1 MDNERQNVILRIMKS
16 EKNVTVHDL
25 ASRLYVCEATIRRD
39 LTAMQRMGVVRRS
52 HGGAL
57 IAEAADEISMFVRM
71 NVNAKEKE
79 AVAAN
84 ALPHIPDVKSLFID
98 SSSTALALAQRLDL
112 AGKTVVTNN
121 LQTAL
126 SLSRMED
133 INLIILGG
141 NITLSSVSITG
152 SWTARQLQSF
162 SFDLMLA
169 SCASIRK
176 RTAFE
181 KTLDQREIKQVAY
194 ENSAVRV
201 LLADS
206 TKINA
211 RAGIYIFGNLSEF
224 DLIVCDKIPPEH
236 AEDFEGLPVIAG

>member
-1 MDNERQNVILRIMKS
+1 MKS

-84 ALPHIPDVKSLFID
+84 ALPHIPDFKSLFID

-181 KTLDQREIKQVAY
+181 KTLDQREIKTGRLRKFRRASLARGQHQNKRARGHLHFRQSVRIRPDRVRQNPARTRRGLRGVA
-194 ENSAVRV
+194 R
-201 LLADS
+201 DC
-206 TKINA
+206 
-211 RAGIYIFGNLSEF
+211 R
-224 DLIVCDKIPPEH
+224 LI
-236 AEDFEGLPVIAG
+236 